1 MKKQERKTKRTKGL
15 ADYYIN
21 NPQLFVDNNDT
32 KAEYEEVVNKLKNK
46 DSK

>member
-1 MKKQERKTKRTKGL
+1 MKKQERKNKRIKGL

-32 KAEYEEVVNKLKNK
+32 KVEYEEVVNKLENEK
-46 DSK
+46 SK

>member
-1 MKKQERKTKRTKGL
+1 MKKQERKVKRTKGL

-32 KAEYEEVVNKLKNK
+32 KAEYEEVVNKLEKEK
-46 DSK
+46 TK